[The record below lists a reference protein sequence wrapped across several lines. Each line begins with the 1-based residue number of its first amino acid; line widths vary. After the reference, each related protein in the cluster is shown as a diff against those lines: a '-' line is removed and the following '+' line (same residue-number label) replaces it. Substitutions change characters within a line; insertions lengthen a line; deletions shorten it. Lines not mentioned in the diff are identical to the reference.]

1 LAAGARPSRTA
12 AKQGSVR
19 LTNGCAWNA
28 VSAFANCG
36 HAVAHV
42 QGSYV
47 PQPDPRTCSKVF
59 LYSIISSAVA
69 SSVGGTFKAESAAL
83 ASALQL
89 ALKLVEEAPV
99 SSLRD
104 DPVGARLDDA
114 RLPQTQGPEPHG
126 VLGFVLSPPETD
138 LFD

>member
-1 LAAGARPSRTA
+1 MSALASSAEIRSHR
-12 AKQGSVR
+12 SHFR
-19 LTNGCAWNA
+19 L
-28 VSAFANCG
+28 
-36 HAVAHV
+36 
-42 QGSYV
+42 V

-59 LYSIISSAVA
+59 FYSIISSAVA

-126 VLGFVLSPPETD
+126 VLGFVLPPLETD
-138 LFD
+138 LLD